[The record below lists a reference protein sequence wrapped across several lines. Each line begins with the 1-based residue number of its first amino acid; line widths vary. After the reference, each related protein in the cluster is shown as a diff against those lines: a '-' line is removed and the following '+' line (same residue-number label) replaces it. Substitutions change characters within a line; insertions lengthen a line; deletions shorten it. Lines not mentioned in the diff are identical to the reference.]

1 MKQPLK
7 FPEVF
12 SLQGEHALI
21 TGGGT
26 GIGLAVAQAMHAAGA
41 RVVLIGRR
49 EAELAEAARG
59 LGEGASYIVHDIT
72 QYDAAAGLVERITKE
87 HGPITCLVNNAGIHL
102 KKPAIETTPEEFQ
115 KVLSTH
121 IFGAHA
127 LSCAVVPGMI
137 ARKHGSVIFMASMAS
152 LFGIPLVVAYAAA
165 KSAMIGMIRTM
176 ATELSPHNVRVNAIA
191 PGWIDTAMS
200 RKAFAGDP
208 TRKSKIISRTP
219 MARLGDPEDIG
230 WAAVYLTS
238 PAAKFVTGSILPV
251 DGGVSMGF

>member
-1 MKQPLK
+1 MTPIG
-7 FPEVF
+7 FPDIF
-12 SLQGEHALI
+12 SLKGEHALI

-41 RVVLIGRR
+41 RVVLVGRR
-49 EAELAEAARG
+49 EAELAEAVRG
-59 LGEGASYIVHDIT
+59 LGEGAAYIVHDIT
-72 QYDAAAGLVERITKE
+72 EFEKAPLLVERITRE
-87 HGPITCLVNNAGIHL
+87 YGPITCLVNNAGMHL
-102 KKPAIETTPEEFQ
+102 KKPAIQTTPEEFQ
-115 KVLSTH
+115 KVMGTH

-127 LSCAVVPGMI
+127 LSCAVVPAMI
-137 ARKHGSVIFMASMAS
+137 ERKHGSIIFMASMAS

-176 ATELSPHNVRVNAIA
+176 ATELSQDGVRVNAIA

-208 TRKSKIISRTP
+208 GRKSKIISRTP
-219 MARLGDPEDIG
+219 MARLGEPEDVG

-238 PAAKFVTGSILPV
+238 RAAKFVTGSILPV
-251 DGGVSMGF
+251 DGGVAMGF